1 MRKLI
6 VLLTIPV
13 FLVLLNGCQKQ
24 EEVVVEKAPEKKEKP
39 LPVISQERID
49 VWIEVAGKIGK
60 YIEKFSLEGEDVSE
74 KRSLTMLSHSSQRTQ
89 VAFSKIFKD
98 AGMSIKE
105 FWNIMREVKKVRKY
119 FGIKE
124 EEELQARELDKIIAA
139 GREEV
144 ERLKREMGEDV
155 SMDTI
160 LAMEEKI
167 REFEEFKGN
176 ISPVSV
182 GVKAE
187 LIALWEVNGERI
199 NKAIS
204 AMWQVREREVVP
216 YNN

>member
-1 MRKLI
+1 VHRLI
-6 VLLTIPV
+6 SLLLVSFFLLTI
-13 FLVLLNGCQKQ
+13 NACQKQ
-24 EEVVVEKAPEKKEKP
+24 EEVVVDKLIEKKEKP
-39 LPVISQERID
+39 LPEISQQRID
-49 VWIEVAGKIGK
+49 VWLKVTEEIGK
-60 YIEKFSLEGEDVSE
+60 YIRKFSLEGEEVSE

-98 AGMSIKE
+98 ARMEIRE

-119 FGIKE
+119 FDIKKE
-124 EEELQARELDKIIAA
+124 ENQQAIELDAIIAA
-139 GREEV
+139 GRQEI
-144 ERLKREMGEDV
+144 ERLKREMGEDE